1 MRLFVKAGFFV
12 VAFFL
17 VLVGCSKI
25 EATPV
30 PVSRSNP
37 PKEHKPIPAPSSRPV
52 EEQDQTQ
59 TTAAIQQIVPVPKAE
74 ILLNNHAPSQ
84 PGLKEKKEIQPLP
97 GPLVVFQGPRSQ
109 KKVALTFDDGPDRN
123 YTNQILDILKR
134 EHVSATF
141 FVVGHMAQAYPD
153 VLQRIDQEGH
163 IIGNHSWN
171 HPQFTKLS
179 RAKVNFQIKH
189 TNEVIKQVID
199 KEPILLRPPYG
210 AIYQG
215 LAKELNQKG
224 FKVINWSVD
233 TLDWKKRKADAIL
246 GTVKRQIRPG
256 AIILQHSAGGPQLKS
271 TVEALPDIIA
281 YLKQN
286 QYEFVTVDELLGL
299 LPYKESP

>member
-12 VAFFL
+12 VAFLL
-17 VLVGCSKI
+17 VLVGCSEI

-37 PKEHKPIPAPSSRPV
+37 PKESKPIPVPSSRPV
-52 EEQDQTQ
+52 KEQDQTQ
-59 TTAAIQQIVPVPKAE
+59 STTAIPQIAPVPKAE
-74 ILLNNHAPSQ
+74 IILNNHAPLQ
-84 PGLKEKKEIQPLP
+84 AGAKEKKEVKQPS

-123 YTNQILDILKR
+123 YTNQILDILKQ

-141 FVVGHMAQAYPD
+141 FVVGYMAQAYPD

-179 RAKVNFQIKH
+179 SAKVNGQIKR
-189 TNEVIKQVID
+189 TNEVIKQVIA

-210 AIYQG
+210 SIQQG

-233 TLDWKKRKADAIL
+233 TLDWKKRKPNSIL
-246 GTVKRQIRPG
+246 KTVKRQMRPG
-256 AIILQHSAGGPQLKS
+256 GIILQHSAGGPQLKS

-281 YLKQN
+281 YLKRN
-286 QYEFVTVDELLGL
+286 QYEFVTVDELLGV
-299 LPYKESP
+299 LPYKETP